1 MFLKSHKWVNHPNT
15 VTERR
20 REMNVRESRHTA
32 MLFDRRYQNIDTG
45 KFDTDK
51 LHTLNNLSLV
61 DLMDEGDSS
70 NWINT
75 YVRQA
80 KRDRQQQ
87 DTNVYNFPKHV
98 PKDNDFD
105 EELRREQLAKISHEK
120 AVKEALD
127 REYALRRLEE
137 HRRILEE
144 QHIELQKKK
153 DVYAKQVDET
163 EARLMKER
171 NERFERM
178 QQANQMRYV
187 GNVRPNVWKP
197 K

>member
-1 MFLKSHKWVNHPNT
+1 MWLKSHKWVANPHT

-20 REMNVRESRHTA
+20 REMNVSESRHTA
-32 MLFDRRYQNIDTG
+32 MLFDRRYQNVDTG

-61 DLMDEGDSS
+61 DLIIEESPECLVAPARYHRK
-70 NWINT
+70 W
-75 YVRQA
+75 
-80 KRDRQQQ
+80 DRNRREQR

-105 EELRREQLAKISHEK
+105 EELKREK
-120 AVKEALD
+120 AIKERQE

-137 HRRILEE
+137 HRRVLEE

-153 DVYAKQVDET
+153 DAYAKQLAET
-163 EARLMKER
+163 EERLLKER

-178 QQANQMRYV
+178 QQANHMRHI